1 MALLE
6 NVCQAKVVESIGRP
20 VDTVCSTTLGVD
32 NTLWDTL
39 TVEVREQVDQVVIL
53 KEQRAVLADA
63 LCLVGVGHGNAI
75 RSCVKG
81 VLGFGV
87 SVVEIVAVD
96 IARAVAI
103 GAVVSRIDCGRCHID

>member
-20 VDTVCSTTLGVD
+20 VDTVCSTTLGVG

-39 TVEVREQVDQVVIL
+39 TVEVREQVDQVVVL
-53 KEQRAVLADA
+53 KKERAILADT
-63 LCLVGVGHGNAI
+63 LGLVRVRHRNAI
-75 RSCVKG
+75 GGGVKS

-87 SVVEIVAVD
+87 PVVEVVTVD
-96 IARAVAI
+96 IARTAAV
-103 GAVVSRIDCGRCHID
+103 GAVMSRINC